1 MEFNLINKMEIEFI
15 GGSSKKTIPPPTKRR
30 KVVWIKRTHN
40 SRYPLTLIPVL
51 DENGDTADDT
61 EETIGLKQFRNN
73 SIELLFGDNDLA
85 RQLQL

>member
-51 DENGDTADDT
+51 DEHGSIAVDP
-61 EETIGLKQFRNN
+61 ETMGFKPNRNI
-73 SIELLFGDNDLA
+73 SAELLFGENGLA
-85 RQLQL
+85 TQLQL